1 MPDKMYIEIEDD
13 GTISVTTDGI
23 SGTNHLSA
31 ENFIKD
37 MAKLAGGIKTTKK
50 RNKYSYTH
58 VHSNGEVHIH

>member
-50 RNKYSYTH
+50 RNKYSY
-58 VHSNGEVHIH
+58 